1 MTNSAL
7 LAVIYA
13 LCVYRLTH
21 LVTGDALTDPTREW
35 LRDRSHEVQV
45 RTITERGNEK
55 VEERLAIE
63 PVEEE
68 AGPLCPEDE
77 VVKVQVLEWIEK
89 LACEELSPADRQLV
103 AESLKRAL
111 FRDLPEA
118 GLPAG

>member
-21 LVTGDALTDPTREW
+21 LVTGDALTDPAREW

-55 VEERLAIE
+55 VEERLGENPGVALW
-63 PVEEE
+63 VWRW
-68 AGPLCPEDE
+68 ATCPWC
-77 VVKVQVLEWIEK
+77 VSPWIGAACVLGWDY
-89 LACEELSPADRQLV
+89 AASWFNLV
-103 AESLKRAL
+103 AAVFAL
-111 FRDLPEA
+111 SAVA
-118 GLPAG
+118 GVLSERV